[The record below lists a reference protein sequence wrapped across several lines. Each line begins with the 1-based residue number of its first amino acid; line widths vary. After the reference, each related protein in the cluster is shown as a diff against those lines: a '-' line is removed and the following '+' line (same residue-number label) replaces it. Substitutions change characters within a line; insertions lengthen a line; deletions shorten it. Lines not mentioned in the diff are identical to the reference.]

1 MANHATS
8 AFPDHG
14 KRTAKQQGIYELES
28 ESRRLRMER
37 EILKKLLLSS
47 MDRCN
52 TIEIL
57 FDMEGVAYSTI
68 RPSWSFE
75 FSESGGVGAEEAGKV
90 VERHWPCPGKGMPVR
105 STALS
110 LPTAESSRYQGDGL
124 AWPSRWRSEKRF
136 REGLPGGYP
145 SGAWP
150 INLGGLH
157 QRSVAKLSDM
167 AGAVGIMP
175 RWPMMRHGRTRVAPN
190 PVGLPFIP
198 SYSRPLLIN

>member
-1 MANHATS
+1 
-8 AFPDHG
+8 
-14 KRTAKQQGIYELES
+14 
-28 ESRRLRMER
+28 MER

-75 FSESGGVGAEEAGKV
+75 FSESGGVGAVEAGKV
-90 VERHWPCPGKGMPVR
+90 VERHGPCPGKGMPVR

-136 REGLPGGYP
+136 REGLPG
-145 SGAWP
+145 A
-150 INLGGLH
+150 IH
-157 QRSVAKLSDM
+157 
-167 AGAVGIMP
+167 
-175 RWPMMRHGRTRVAPN
+175 PMHGRSTWVASFN
-190 PVGLPFIP
+190 GQ
-198 SYSRPLLIN
+198 SRNCPTWRAASVSCRGGR